1 KPLAPEVRVAVS
13 EVRAAHRANP
23 SSTAGSPAPLA
34 SSAPQPDAP
43 FARPA
48 RATELA
54 TRSLAPFAAWRA
66 PPSAL
71 ASELATGCPGLR
83 VRASGARLPSAPRAR
98 NSEARQPPR
107 RGRPSRHPL
116 FPVA

>member
-1 KPLAPEVRVAVS
+1 DTRQKSSRRTKKATASATGLNHRLDIFKKPLAPEVRVAVS

-23 SSTAGSPAPLA
+23 SSTADALAPLA

-48 RATELA
+48 HATELA
-54 TRSLAPFAAWRA
+54 TRSSAPFAAWRA

-71 ASELATGCPGLR
+71 ASEPATGCPGLR
-83 VRASGARLPSAPRAR
+83 VRS
-98 NSEARQPPR
+98 
-107 RGRPSRHPL
+107 
-116 FPVA
+116 